1 MSDNPL
7 SSENTASLIARA
19 KAMIMQPKAEWPKVA
34 AEPGDVK
41 GILIKYALPLIA
53 IGPICSFIGGQL
65 FGYNA
70 MVVMFRPSLSFS
82 LTIAITS
89 FVQSIIALFIVSL
102 IANFLS
108 PKFGG
113 KDDFGSAFKLIAY
126 SMTAAWVAGVFGIIP
141 MLGGIAA
148 IAGGI
153 YSIYVLFLGATPIM
167 AVPQDKAGGYIAVTV
182 LVAIVVSIILNMI
195 AASLFTPGMA
205 F

>member
-53 IGPICSFIGGQL
+53 IGPICSFIGGQV

-153 YSIYVLFLGATPIM
+153 YSIYVLFLGATPVM

-182 LVAIVVSIILNMI
+182 LVAIVVSIVLNMI
-195 AASLFTPGMA
+195 AAALFTPGMA

>member
-1 MSDNPL
+1 M

-53 IGPICSFIGGQL
+53 IGPICSFIGGQV

-153 YSIYVLFLGATPIM
+153 YSIYVLFLGATPVM

-182 LVAIVVSIILNMI
+182 LVAIVVSIVLNMI
-195 AASLFTPGMA
+195 AAALFTPGMA

>member
-19 KAMIMQPKAEWPKVA
+19 KAMIMQPKAEWSKVA
-34 AEPGDVK
+34 AVPGNVQ

-70 MVVMFRPSLSFS
+70 MIMMFRPSLSFS
-82 LTIAITS
+82 LTIAITG
-89 FVQSIIALFIVSL
+89 FVQSIIALFVVSFA
-102 IANFLS
+102 ANFLS

-113 KDDFGSAFKLIAY
+113 KDDFGSAFKLVAY
-126 SMTAAWVAGVFGIIP
+126 SMTAAWLAGVFGILP

-153 YSIYVLFLGATPIM
+153 YSIYVLFLGATPVM
-167 AVPQDKAGGYIAVTV
+167 AVPQEKAAGYIAVTV
-182 LVAIVVSIILNMI
+182 LVAIVASIILNMV
-195 AASLFTPGMA
+195 AASFITPAMA

>member
-82 LTIAITS
+82 LTIAITG
-89 FVQSIIALFIVSL
+89 FVQSIIALFIVSF

-153 YSIYVLFLGATPIM
+153 YSIYVLFLGAAPVM

-182 LVAIVVSIILNMI
+182 LVAIVVQIILNMI

>member
-1 MSDNPL
+1 
-7 SSENTASLIARA
+7 
-19 KAMIMQPKAEWPKVA
+19 
-34 AEPGDVK
+34 
-41 GILIKYALPLIA
+41 
-53 IGPICSFIGGQL
+53 
-65 FGYNA
+65 
-70 MVVMFRPSLSFS
+70 MFRPSLSFS

-153 YSIYVLFLGATPIM
+153 YSIYVLFLGATPVM

-182 LVAIVVSIILNMI
+182 LVAIVVSIVLNMI
-195 AASLFTPGMA
+195 AAALFTPGMA

>member
-19 KAMIMQPKAEWPKVA
+19 KAMIMQPKAEWSKVA
-34 AEPGDVK
+34 AEPGNVQ

-70 MVVMFRPSLSFS
+70 MIMMFRPSLSFS
-82 LTIAITS
+82 LTIAITG
-89 FVQSIIALFIVSL
+89 FVQSIIALFVVSFA
-102 IANFLS
+102 ANFLS

-113 KDDFGSAFKLIAY
+113 KDDFGSAFKLVAY
-126 SMTAAWVAGVFGIIP
+126 SMTAAWLAGVFGILP

-153 YSIYVLFLGATPIM
+153 YSIYVLFLGATPVM
-167 AVPQDKAGGYIAVTV
+167 AVPQEKAAGYIAVTV
-182 LVAIVVSIILNMI
+182 LVAIVASIILNMV
-195 AASLFTPGMA
+195 AASFITPAMA